1 MAVPLETLISYV
13 PRRLLRRCVSG
24 EAAAPEPGYEVFRGP
39 LLFADISGFTDLT
52 ERLAR
57 KGPAGTEELTSILN
71 SYFGRLLDLISDHGG
86 DTLKMAGDG
95 LVVAW
100 EADALEQIPESIIR
114 AVQCAQ
120 EIQRGSSAASPGDR
134 LSVRIGVGFGET
146 HIYYVGGLFNRW
158 ELIPVGEPLRQMGIA
173 QSRAKPGEIV
183 VSADCWAALNS
194 GAEGEALDS
203 GLVRIR
209 RLRATLPPKR
219 LPNAPRAGVA
229 RDQIEKYVPAAVRYV
244 LHEAGESWLGELR
257 PLTILFVN
265 LPQISGERPDLSRIQ
280 EVATAL
286 QKIVYRFEGSV
297 NKWTVDEKGM
307 NFIAAYGLPPLS
319 HEDDPYRAIRAAT
332 SIHETLKRIGI
343 QANYGIATGRAFC
356 GSIGGAQRRE
366 YTIIGAVVNLAA
378 RLAEQSSGAIFCD
391 QAAFRASS
399 SRIQFAALPMMRLKG
414 ISQPVPA
421 FRPSSDSR
429 AVQKAAILIGRN
441 AELNKLV
448 DAIDSLKA
456 GETFVGFVEGEA
468 GIGKSTLI
476 RQWSQAVELAGV
488 RLVNGTAEAIQA
500 ATPYFVWKD
509 ILETLFKIPNSGTP
523 EQRRQYFLTT
533 CQGAAW
539 EHLAP
544 LLEDI
549 LEIGIPDNGITEQMT
564 GKSRA
569 NSTRELI
576 AHIVDTE
583 VKRQPLAIVLE
594 DCHWMDSASLALAIS
609 IAKTIRP
616 LLMILSSRPP
626 LDGKQQTLWEQF
638 GLTGAHRLIL
648 KPLEPEE
655 SVTLAAQRLGVRRLS
670 KPVADLIVAR
680 SQGNPFFSVEIAYA
694 LRENGFIFI
703 DGDLCKAAGGLQLET
718 VKFPDS
724 IQGIIA
730 RRVDSLDSLVQFAA
744 KVASIIGQKF
754 PISLLRDI
762 YPIEHG
768 KAEIEGYLQTLE
780 EARLLSRD
788 DDETYKFSHAIVQE
802 VVYDRMLLSQRKTLH
817 EKVALA
823 LESNPALDPEAVAP
837 LLAYHWA
844 KAGNEE
850 KAAGF
855 FSFAGQWAVRTG
867 AYQEGL
873 DFLDNAIRM
882 ADPHHASPNDVLNL
896 GRSQRMRAEALL
908 GLGRLEESRKAA
920 CEAARILGHPVPE
933 EKLAY
938 DLVRQIRAHV
948 AEGILI
954 LHPKQSEYEQDRLGE
969 LVAAYEMLSLLDLFA
984 NNMSSSLN
992 AALEMLGHAEELGNS
1007 AEYARALA
1015 ALALASSL
1023 VPARFQAKICARKA
1037 LRVAEELNQ
1046 EASLSRVLELTSMY
1060 YLGEARWS
1068 DTDNGF
1074 RRAIKGFQVVGDRR
1088 REIECTCLLST
1099 SLHYQGRFAERVLL
1113 GQQVARMGL
1122 SSGDL
1127 QAQAWG
1133 LLDQIE
1139 SLLNLG
1145 DLESAGAVEVEL
1157 RRHIGQNIYG
1167 ADQIM
1172 AFGLLASLEQML
1184 GHPEEATSFAD
1195 LALALMTKVTPTIVY
1210 NLEAYAAVAGVYLHA
1225 WTDLNLSES
1234 MQVGFARKANDA
1246 CRALRGFAWVF
1257 RIGRPRALLLTG
1269 RELEISGDRPAAVKA
1284 TIKSLATSM
1293 RLGMPYEEALARRQ
1307 LARLLPDADP
1317 RKSDELKQALGLFAR
1332 LATEGEFQA
1341 TSRLV
1346 NQLLS
1351 SL

>member
-1 MAVPLETLISYV
+1 MAVPLETLVSYV
-13 PRRLLRRCVSG
+13 PRRLLRRFAGG
-24 EAAAPEPGYEVFRGP
+24 EGAAPEPGFEVFSGA
-39 LLFADISGFTDLT
+39 LLFVDISGFTDLT

-57 KGPAGTEELTSILN
+57 KGPGGTEELTSILN

-100 EADALEQIPESIIR
+100 EAEDSDRAREPAIR
-114 AVQCAQ
+114 AIQCAE
-120 EIQRGSSAASPGDR
+120 EIQRDSSSASSESR
-134 LSVRIGVGFGET
+134 LTVRIGIGFGKT
-146 HIYYVGGLFNRW
+146 HIFYVGGLFNRW
-158 ELIPVGEPLRQMGIA
+158 ELIPIGEPLRQMGIA

-183 VSADCWAALNS
+183 VSADCWTALSN
-194 GAEGEALDS
+194 GAEGELLDS

-209 RLRATLPPKR
+209 RLPATLPSQA
-219 LPNAPRAGVA
+219 LPNTWQTKVA
-229 RDQIEKYVPAAVRYV
+229 RDRIEKYVPAAVRYV

-265 LPQISGERPDLSRIQ
+265 LPEVPGIQPELSMVQ
-280 EVATAL
+280 ELATAL

-332 SIHETLKRIGI
+332 SIHETLKAMGV

-356 GSIGGAQRRE
+356 GSIGSPQRRE
-366 YTIIGAVVNLAA
+366 YAIIGAVVNLAA
-378 RLAEQSSGAIFCD
+378 RLAEQSSGEIYCD
-391 QAAFRASS
+391 QATFQASS
-399 SRIQFAALPMMRLKG
+399 SRLQFTALPMLRLKG
-414 ISQPVPA
+414 SSRPVAAFQPSNDSPA
-421 FRPSSDSR
+421 I
-429 AVQKAAILIGRN
+429 VKAAALIGRK
-441 AELNKLV
+441 AELNTLV
-448 DAIDSLKA
+448 QAINALKA
-456 GETFVGFVEGEA
+456 GKTFVAFVEGEA

-476 RQWSQAVELAGV
+476 RKWSQAAELAGV
-488 RLVNGTAEAIQA
+488 RLVSGAAEAIQA
-500 ATPYFVWKD
+500 ATPYFIWKN

-523 EQRRQYFLTT
+523 EQRRLYFLAT

-539 EHLAP
+539 AHLAP

-549 LEIGIPDNGITEQMT
+549 LEIGIPDNSITAQMT

-576 AHIVDTE
+576 ANLVDAE
-583 VKRQPLAIVLE
+583 VKKQPLAIVLE
-594 DCHWMDSASLALAIS
+594 DCHWMDSASLALAVAV
-609 IAKTIRP
+609 AKRVQP
-616 LLMILSSRPP
+616 PLMILSSRPTI
-626 LDGKQQTLWEQF
+626 DGKQQTHWEEF
-638 GLTGAHRLIL
+638 DLPWTHRIVL
-648 KPLEPEE
+648 KPLEAEDCI
-655 SVTLAAQRLGVRRLS
+655 TLAAQRLGVRHLS

-694 LRENGFIFI
+694 LRENGFVLIE
-703 DGDLCKAAGGLQLET
+703 GDQCKAASGLQLET

-730 RRVDSLDSLVQFAA
+730 RRVDALETLVQFAA
-744 KVASIIGQKF
+744 KVASVIGQKF

-768 KAEIEGYLQTLE
+768 KAEIEGYLRTLE
-780 EARLLSRD
+780 QERLLSRD

-802 VVYDRMLLSQRKTLH
+802 VVYDRMLLSQRKMLH

-823 LESNPALDPEAVAP
+823 LENNRALDPEAVAP
-837 LLAYHWA
+837 LLAHHWTQ
-844 KAGNEE
+844 AGNEQ
-850 KAAGF
+850 KAARF

-873 DFLDNAIRM
+873 DFLENAIRM
-882 ADPHHASPNDVLNL
+882 ADPHPVGKSEVLNL

-908 GLGRLEESRKAA
+908 GLGQLDESRKAV
-920 CEAARILGHPVPE
+920 CEAAQILGHPVPE
-933 EKLAY
+933 EKLTR
-938 DLVRQIRAHV
+938 DLVQQIRV
-948 AEGILI
+948 RVTDGVSTLN
-954 LHPKQSEYEQDRLGE
+954 PSDTGPEQDRLRE

-984 NNMSSSLN
+984 NNMNSSLS
-992 AALEMLGHAEELGNS
+992 AALEMLGHAEELGDS

-1023 VPARFQAKICARKA
+1023 VPARFEAKAYAREA
-1037 LRVAEELNQ
+1037 LRVAEHLNQ
-1046 EASLSRVLELTSMY
+1046 EAALSRVLELTSMY

-1068 DTDNGF
+1068 DTDYGF
-1074 RRAIKGFQVVGDRR
+1074 RHAIKGFQVVGDRR

-1099 SLHYQGRFAERVLL
+1099 SMHYQGKFAERVSL
-1113 GQQVARMGL
+1113 GQRVSRVGL
-1122 SSGDL
+1122 ASGDL

-1145 DLESAGAVEVEL
+1145 DLESAGTVEAEL
-1157 RRHIGQNIYG
+1157 GRHIGQNIYG

-1172 AFGLLASLEQML
+1172 AFGLLASLEQKL
-1184 GHPEEATSFAD
+1184 GHPEEAFRFAD

-1210 NLEAYAAVAGVYLHA
+1210 NLEAYAAVVEVYQLG
-1225 WTDLNLSES
+1225 WTDPDLPDAKRTDL
-1234 MQVGFARKANDA
+1234 GRKAREA
-1246 CRALRGFAWVF
+1246 CRNLRGFARVF

-1269 RELEISGDRPAAVKA
+1269 WEAEISGDRQAAMRA
-1284 TIKSLATSM
+1284 TNKSLACAL
-1293 RLGMPYEEALARRQ
+1293 RLGMPYEEALGRRQ
-1307 LARLLPDADP
+1307 LAKLLPTADP
-1317 RKSDELKQALGLFAR
+1317 QKSHQLKQALALF
-1332 LATEGEFQA
+1332 
-1341 TSRLV
+1341 SRLGAR
-1346 NQLLS
+1346 
-1351 SL
+1351 

>member
-13 PRRLLRRCVSG
+13 PRRLLRRFAHG
-24 EAAAPEPGYEVFRGP
+24 ESAAPEPGFEVFRGP

-52 ERLAR
+52 EQLAR
-57 KGPAGTEELTSILN
+57 KGPGGTEELTSILN
-71 SYFGRLLDLISDHGG
+71 TYFGRLLDLISDHGG

-95 LVVAW
+95 LLVAW
-100 EADALEQIPESIIR
+100 EAEDPERVREAVIRSI
-114 AVQCAQ
+114 QCAQ
-120 EIQRGSSAASPGDR
+120 EIQRDSSSASPGAR

-146 HIYYVGGLFNRW
+146 HIFYVGGLFNRW
-158 ELIPVGEPLRQMGIA
+158 ELIPVGGPLRQMGIA

-183 VSADCWAALNS
+183 VSADCWTAL
-194 GAEGEALDS
+194 GEGSEGDPLDS
-203 GLVRIR
+203 GMVRIR
-209 RLRATLPPKR
+209 KLWATLPPR
-219 LPNAPRAGVA
+219 GLPNTSSSSVA
-229 RDQIEKYVPAAVRYV
+229 RDRIEKYVPAAVRYV
-244 LHEAGESWLGELR
+244 LHEGGESWLGELR

-265 LPQISGERPDLSRIQ
+265 LPQISETRPDLGRIQ
-280 EVATAL
+280 ELATAL

-332 SIHETLKRIGI
+332 SIQEILQRAEV

-356 GSIGGAQRRE
+356 GSIGGSQRRE
-366 YTIIGAVVNLAA
+366 YTIIGAVMNLAA
-378 RLAEQSSGAIFCD
+378 RLAERSSGAIFCD
-391 QAAFRASS
+391 QAAFRASA
-399 SRIQFAALPMMRLKG
+399 SRIQFTALPMIRLKG

-421 FRPSSDSR
+421 YRPSRDAR
-429 AVQKAAILIGRN
+429 AVEKTAGLIGRRL
-441 AELNKLV
+441 ELSKLV
-448 DAIDSLKA
+448 EAIDALKA
-456 GETFVGFVEGEA
+456 GKTFVGFVEGEA
-468 GIGKSTLI
+468 GIGKSSLI

-488 RLVNGTAEAIQA
+488 RLVSGTAEAIQA
-500 ATPYFVWKD
+500 ATPYFIWKN
-509 ILETLFKIPNSGTP
+509 ILETLFKSPNSGTP
-523 EQRRQYFLTT
+523 EQRRQYLFRI

-549 LEIGIPDNGITEQMT
+549 LEIGITDNSITEQMT

-576 AHIVDTE
+576 AQLLDAE
-583 VKRQPLAIVLE
+583 VRRQPLAIVLE
-594 DCHWMDSASLALAIS
+594 DCHWLDSASLALAMS
-609 IAKTIRP
+609 VAKNIQP
-616 LLMILSSRPP
+616 LLMILTSRP
-626 LDGKQQTLWEQF
+626 LSDENQLALWEQF
-638 GLTGAHRLIL
+638 DLPWTHRLLL

-655 SVTLAAQRLGVRRLS
+655 AVTLAAQRLGVRHLS

-694 LRENGFIFI
+694 LRENGFILI
-703 DGDLCKAAGGLQLET
+703 DGDQCKAAGGLQLET

-724 IQGIIA
+724 VQGIIA

-744 KVASIIGQKF
+744 KVASVIGQKF

-768 KAEIEGYLQTLE
+768 KAEIEGYLQILE
-780 EARLLSRD
+780 HERLLARD
-788 DDETYKFSHAIVQE
+788 DDESYKFSHAIVRE
-802 VVYDRMLLSQRKTLH
+802 VVYDRMLLSQRKKLH
-817 EKVALA
+817 QAVAVA
-823 LESNPALDPEAVAP
+823 LESNPALDPEAVGP

-850 KAAGF
+850 KAARF
-855 FSFAGQWAVRTG
+855 YSFAGQWAVRTG

-882 ADPHHASPNDVLNL
+882 ADPHPVSAGEVLNL

-908 GLGRLEESRKAA
+908 GLGQLDESRKAA

-933 EKLAY
+933 VKLAR
-938 DLVRQIRAHV
+938 DLLYQIRARIADEV
-948 AEGILI
+948 SLDT
-954 LHPKQSEYEQDRLGE
+954 KQSEQDKDRLRE

-984 NNMSSSLN
+984 NNMNSSLN
-992 AALEMLGHAEELGNS
+992 AALEMLGHAEELGDS

-1023 VPARFQAKICARKA
+1023 VPARFQARVYARKA
-1037 LRVAEELNQ
+1037 LGVAELLNQ
-1046 EASLSRVLELTSMY
+1046 EANLSRVLELTSMY
-1060 YLGEARWS
+1060 SLGEARWS
-1068 DTDNGF
+1068 ETDHSF

-1099 SLHYQGRFAERVLL
+1099 SLHYQGRFADRVLL

-1122 SSGDL
+1122 ASGDL

-1145 DLESAGAVEVEL
+1145 ALEAAGAIAAEL

-1172 AFGLLASLEQML
+1172 AFGLLASFEQMV
-1184 GHPEEATSFAD
+1184 GHPQEACNFAD
-1195 LALALMTKVTPTIVY
+1195 AALALMTKVTPTIVY
-1210 NLEAYAAVAGVYLHA
+1210 NLEAYAAVAGVYLLGWA
-1225 WTDLNLSES
+1225 DLTRPES
-1234 MQVGFARKANDA
+1234 ARTEFARKAQDA
-1246 CRALRGFAWVF
+1246 CRTLRGFAWIF
-1257 RIGRPRALLLTG
+1257 RVGRPRAFLLTG
-1269 RELEISGDRPAAVKA
+1269 REFEISGDRQAALKA
-1284 TIKSLATSM
+1284 TAKSLSTAT

-1307 LARLLPDADP
+1307 LARLLPATDA
-1317 RKSDELKQALGLFAR
+1317 RKSDELRQALHLFSR
-1332 LATEGEFQA
+1332 LASQGEFET
-1341 TSRLV
+1341 TSQLA
-1346 NQLLS
+1346 NQL
-1351 SL
+1351 

>member
-1 MAVPLETLISYV
+1 MAVPLETLVSYV
-13 PRRLLRRCVSG
+13 PRRLLRRFARG
-24 EAAAPEPGYEVFRGP
+24 EGAAPEPGFEVFSGA
-39 LLFADISGFTDLT
+39 LLFVDISGFTDLT

-57 KGPAGTEELTSILN
+57 KGPGGTEELTSILN

-100 EADALEQIPESIIR
+100 ETEDSYGAREPAIR
-114 AVQCAQ
+114 AVQCAE
-120 EIQRGSSAASPGDR
+120 EIQRDRSSASSESR
-134 LSVRIGVGFGET
+134 LTVRIGIGFGET
-146 HIYYVGGLFNRW
+146 HIFYVGGLFNRW
-158 ELIPVGEPLRQMGIA
+158 ELIPIGEPLRQMGIA

-183 VSADCWAALNS
+183 VSADCWAALSN
-194 GAEGEALDS
+194 GAEGEPLDS

-209 RLRATLPPKR
+209 RLRATLPSR
-219 LPNAPRAGVA
+219 ALPDTWQTKVA
-229 RDQIEKYVPAAVRYV
+229 RDRIEKYVPAAVRYV

-265 LPQISGERPDLSRIQ
+265 LPQVPGIQPELSMVQ
-280 EVATAL
+280 ELATAL

-332 SIHETLKRIGI
+332 SIHETLKAMGV

-356 GSIGGAQRRE
+356 GSIGSPQRRE
-366 YTIIGAVVNLAA
+366 YAIIGAVVNLAA
-378 RLAEQSSGAIFCD
+378 RLAEQSSGEIYCD
-391 QAAFRASS
+391 LATFQASS
-399 SRIQFAALPMMRLKG
+399 SRLQFAALPMLRLKG
-414 ISQPVPA
+414 SSRPVAAFQPSNDSPA
-421 FRPSSDSR
+421 I
-429 AVQKAAILIGRN
+429 VKAAALIGRK
-441 AELNKLV
+441 AELNTLV
-448 DAIDSLKA
+448 QAIDALKA
-456 GETFVGFVEGEA
+456 GQTFVAFVEGEA

-476 RQWSQAVELAGV
+476 RKWSQAAELAGV
-488 RLVNGTAEAIQA
+488 RLVSGAAEAIQA
-500 ATPYFVWKD
+500 ATPYFIWKN
-509 ILETLFKIPNSGTP
+509 ILETLFKIPSSGTP
-523 EQRRQYFLTT
+523 EQRRLYFLAT
-533 CQGAAW
+533 CQGAPWA
-539 EHLAP
+539 HLAP

-549 LEIGIPDNGITEQMT
+549 LEIGIPDNSITAQIT

-576 AHIVDTE
+576 ANLVDAE
-583 VKRQPLAIVLE
+583 VKKQPLAIVLE
-594 DCHWMDSASLALAIS
+594 DCHWMDSASLALAVAV
-609 IAKTIRP
+609 AKRIQP
-616 LLMILSSRPP
+616 PLMIFSSRPA
-626 LDGKQQTLWEQF
+626 LDGKQQTHWEEF
-638 GLTGAHRLIL
+638 DLPWTHRIVL
-648 KPLEPEE
+648 KPLEAEE
-655 SVTLAAQRLGVRRLS
+655 CITLAAQRLGVRSLS

-694 LRENGFIFI
+694 LRENGFVLIE
-703 DGDLCKAAGGLQLET
+703 GDQCKAASGLQLET

-730 RRVDSLDSLVQFAA
+730 RRVDSLETLVQFAA
-744 KVASIIGQKF
+744 KVASVIGQKF

-768 KAEIEGYLQTLE
+768 KAEIEGYLRTLE
-780 EARLLSRD
+780 QERLLSRD

-802 VVYDRMLLSQRKTLH
+802 VVYDRMLLSQRKMLH

-823 LESNPALDPEAVAP
+823 LENNRALDPEAVAP

-844 KAGNEE
+844 QAGNEQ
-850 KAAGF
+850 KAARF

-873 DFLDNAIRM
+873 DFLENAIRM
-882 ADPHHASPNDVLNL
+882 ADPHPVGKSEVLNL

-908 GLGRLEESRKAA
+908 GLGQLDESRKAV
-920 CEAARILGHPVPE
+920 CEAARILGHPVPK
-933 EKLAY
+933 EKPTR
-938 DLVRQIRAHV
+938 DLVREIRMRV
-948 AEGILI
+948 ADGVSTLNPSDSGHAEDGL
-954 LHPKQSEYEQDRLGE
+954 RE

-984 NNMSSSLN
+984 NNMNSSLS
-992 AALEMLGHAEELGNS
+992 AALEMLGHAEELGDS

-1023 VPARFQAKICARKA
+1023 VPARFEAKAYAREA
-1037 LRVAEELNQ
+1037 LRVAENLNQ
-1046 EASLSRVLELTSMY
+1046 EAALSRVLELTSMY

-1074 RRAIKGFQVVGDRR
+1074 RHAIKGFQVVGDRR

-1099 SLHYQGRFAERVLL
+1099 SMHYQGKFAERVLL
-1113 GQQVARMGL
+1113 GRHVSRVGL
-1122 SSGDL
+1122 ASGDL

-1145 DLESAGAVEVEL
+1145 DLESAGAVEAEL
-1157 RRHIGQNIYG
+1157 GRHIGQNIYG

-1172 AFGLLASLEQML
+1172 AFGLLASLEQKI
-1184 GHPEEATSFAD
+1184 GHPEEACRFAD
-1195 LALALMTKVTPTIVY
+1195 LALALMTRVTPTIVY
-1210 NLEAYAAVAGVYLHA
+1210 NLEAYAAVAEVYLLSWA
-1225 WTDLNLSES
+1225 DPGLPEAKRTDL
-1234 MQVGFARKANDA
+1234 GRKANEA
-1246 CRALRGFAWVF
+1246 CRNLRVFARVF

-1269 RELEISGDRPAAVKA
+1269 REFEICGDRQAALRA
-1284 TIKSLATSM
+1284 TNKSLACAL
-1293 RLGMPYEEALARRQ
+1293 RLGMPYEEALGRRQ
-1307 LARLLPDADP
+1307 LAKLLPAADP
-1317 RKSDELKQALGLFAR
+1317 QKSHQLKQALALF
-1332 LATEGEFQA
+1332 
-1341 TSRLV
+1341 SRLGEG
-1346 NQLLS
+1346 
-1351 SL
+1351 

>member
-1 MAVPLETLISYV
+1 MAVPLETLVSYV
-13 PRRLLRRCVSG
+13 PRRLLRRCAPG
-24 EAAAPEPGYEVFRGP
+24 EGVPPEPGFEVFRGP

-57 KGPAGTEELTSILN
+57 KGPGGTEELTSILN

-100 EADALEQIPESIIR
+100 EAQDPDRVREAVIR

-120 EIQRGSSAASPGDR
+120 EIQRGSSSASPAGR
-134 LSVRIGVGFGET
+134 LAVRIGIGFGET
-146 HIYYVGGLFNRW
+146 HIFYVGGLLNRW
-158 ELIPVGEPLRQMGIA
+158 EMIPAGEPLRQMGIA

-183 VSADCWAALNS
+183 VSADCWTAL
-194 GAEGEALDS
+194 GTAAEGEALDS

-209 RLRATLPPKR
+209 RLKVTLPSR
-219 LPNAPRAGVA
+219 SLPGAFRTGVE
-229 RDQIEKYVPAAVRYV
+229 RDRIEKYVPAAVRYV

-265 LPQISGERPDLSRIQ
+265 LPQSFAARPDLSRMQ
-280 EVATAL
+280 ELATAL

-332 SIHETLKRIGI
+332 SIHETLQRTGV

-378 RLAEQSSGAIFCD
+378 RLAEQSSGAILCD
-391 QAAFRASS
+391 QAVFRASS

-414 ISQPVPA
+414 ISQPVAA
-421 FRPSSDSR
+421 FEPLNDSR
-429 AVQKAAILIGRN
+429 PADKAAVLIGRK
-441 AELNKLV
+441 AELAKLIK
-448 DAIDSLKA
+448 AIEALKA
-456 GETFVGFVEGEA
+456 GETFIGFVEGEA
-468 GIGKSTLI
+468 GIGKSTLL
-476 RQWSQAVELAGV
+476 RQWSQAAELAGV
-488 RLVNGTAEAIQA
+488 RLVSGTAEAIQA
-500 ATPYFVWKD
+500 ATPYFVWKN

-533 CQGAAW
+533 CQGASWA
-539 EHLAP
+539 HLAP

-549 LEIGIPDNGITEQMT
+549 LEIGIPDNPITEQMS

-576 AHIVDTE
+576 AHLVDAE

-594 DCHWMDSASLALAIS
+594 DCHWMDSASLALAMSVAKS
-609 IAKTIRP
+609 IQP

-626 LDGKQQTLWEQF
+626 INGSQQTLREQF
-638 GLTGAHRLIL
+638 DLPWTHRLVL
-648 KPLEPEE
+648 KPLEPAE
-655 SVTLAAQRLGVRRLS
+655 SVTLAAQRLGVRHLS
-670 KPVADLIVAR
+670 KPVADLIVSR

-694 LRENGFIFI
+694 LRENGFVLI
-703 DGDLCKAAGGLQLET
+703 DGDQCTAAGGLQLET

-724 IQGIIA
+724 IQGIIG

-744 KVASIIGQKF
+744 KVASVIGRKF

-768 KAEIEGYLQTLE
+768 KAEIEGYLRTLE
-780 EARLLSRD
+780 QERLLARD
-788 DDETYKFSHAIVQE
+788 DDETYKFTHAIVQE
-802 VVYDRMLLSQRKTLH
+802 VVYDRMLLSQRKKLH

-823 LESNPALDPEAVAP
+823 LENDRALDPEAVAP

-844 KAGNEE
+844 KAGNEQ
-850 KAAGF
+850 KAARF
-855 FSFAGQWAVRTG
+855 FSFAGRWAVRTG

-873 DFLDNAIRM
+873 DFLDSALRM
-882 ADPHHASPNDVLNL
+882 ADPHPSNENEALDL

-908 GLGRLEESRKAA
+908 GLGQLDESRKAA
-920 CEAARILGHPVPE
+920 CEAARILGHPIPE
-933 EKLAY
+933 GKLARN
-938 DLVRQIRAHV
+938 LVRDNRARV
-948 AEGILI
+948 ADELSP
-954 LHPKQSEYEQDRLGE
+954 LKTKQSEREKDRLRE
-969 LVAAYEMLSLLDLFA
+969 LVAAYEMLSVLDLFA
-984 NNMSSSLN
+984 NNMNSSLT
-992 AALEMLGHAEELGNS
+992 AALEMLGHAEELGDP

-1023 VPARFQAKICARKA
+1023 VPARFQAKVYARKA
-1037 LRVAEELNQ
+1037 LRVAEHLNQ
-1046 EASLSRVLELTSMY
+1046 EANLSRVLELTSMY
-1060 YLGEARWS
+1060 YLGEARWR
-1068 DTDNGF
+1068 DADDGL

-1099 SLHYQGRFAERVLL
+1099 SLHYQGMFAERVSL
-1113 GQQVARMGL
+1113 GQEVARMG
-1122 SSGDL
+1122 SASGDL

-1145 DLESAGAVEVEL
+1145 DLESAGAIETEL

-1172 AFGLLASLEQML
+1172 AFGLLASLEQMVD
-1184 GHPEEATSFAD
+1184 HPEEARSFAD
-1195 LALALMTKVTPTIVY
+1195 LALSLMTKVTPTIVY
-1210 NLEAYAAVAGVYLHA
+1210 NLEAYAAVAGVYLLG
-1225 WTDLNLSES
+1225 WTDPTQPDS
-1234 MQVGFARKANDA
+1234 VRAGFARKANEA
-1246 CRALRGFAWVF
+1246 CRTLRGFAWVF

-1269 RELEISGDRPAAVKA
+1269 RQLEISGNSRAALKA
-1284 TIKSLATSM
+1284 TIKSLATAL

-1307 LARLLPDADP
+1307 LARLLPNADL
-1317 RKSDELKQALGLFAR
+1317 RKSDEIKQALDLFSR
-1332 LATEGEFQA
+1332 LASQGEFAA
-1341 TSRLV
+1341 TAQWANRL
-1346 NQLLS
+1346 S
-1351 SL
+1351 